1 MSITYFVVL
10 PFVRDSDGNLLAIE
24 AEEAPSDGTA
34 RIRAQLRV
42 GQRVGA
48 DEVVGAIAF
57 SRTGDPQFGD
67 FADAIVLAR
76 YGETPDTMDIS

>member
-57 SRTGDPQFGD
+57 SRTGDPQFGWVTC
-67 FADAIVLAR
+67 ALPPPPV
-76 YGETPDTMDIS
+76 S